1 MLTLSEAFQRVLS
14 WCTKRTATQPILCSQ
29 CYSMVYAALT
39 SLKSCFLLSQLLVQ
53 CRFNVPQKHKLKHF
67 TCHVD
72 QHVYDAR
79 SAFTVAQI
87 AFLLINTPLFHSSST
102 FSSFHIQL
110 QKPTR
115 TSSDTSPLAL
125 ITSGVYCHNMVPF
138 HSHTVSFFVAFLISE
153 LVYGAMSTHYLCSA
167 SVVCTNLSIHVFHFI
182 LNILS
187 LHGKF
192 PNTAFSSS

>member
-1 MLTLSEAFQRVLS
+1 MLT
-14 WCTKRTATQPILCSQ
+14 
-29 CYSMVYAALT
+29 SM
-39 SLKSCFLLSQLLVQ
+39 FMMPDQLLLWLRLPFF
-53 CRFNVPQKHKLKHF
+53 C
-67 TCHVD
+67 
-72 QHVYDAR
+72 
-79 SAFTVAQI
+79 S
-87 AFLLINTPLFHSSST
+87 LINTPLFHSSNT

-182 LNILS
+182 PNILAWQVPK
-187 LHGKF
+187 HGLQLFIKVIHCLICWGIMTVAHLLLELG
-192 PNTAFSSS
+192 NYQNCARTHRWDQ